1 MATSTAK
8 LRDKI
13 KGMTGVDIMIDEST
27 FKSTYQIIQ
36 EISKVWDKLSDI
48 DHTAVLE
55 LMAGKNRSN
64 QVAALISNFSQAEK
78 ALETNAR
85 RVVAAASASA
95 PAKVCFQTMAAG
107 KL

>member
-36 EISKVWDKLSDI
+36 EISKVWDNLSDI
-48 DHTAVLE
+48 DRTEIVQMCSNTHYRTYLI
-55 LMAGKNRSN
+55 AG
-64 QVAALISNFSQAEK
+64 
-78 ALETNAR
+78 NA
-85 RVVAAASASA
+85 
-95 PAKVCFQTMAAG
+95 
-107 KL
+107 